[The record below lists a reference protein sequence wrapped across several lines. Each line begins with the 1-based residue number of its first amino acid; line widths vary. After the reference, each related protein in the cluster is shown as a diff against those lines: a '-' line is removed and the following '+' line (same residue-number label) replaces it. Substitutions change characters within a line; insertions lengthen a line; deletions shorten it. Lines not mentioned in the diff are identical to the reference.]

1 MKLYLDSTD
10 NKKVVIRLDGEESVN
25 EYDSP
30 REQDVLFFLNSLLEK
45 KNKSLDDVTDV
56 EVNPGPGSFT
66 GSRIGVAIA
75 NALAFALKI
84 KVNGRPPPILPVY
97 ASPPN
102 ITSPKRTDSGKI

>member
-10 NKKVVIRLDGEESVN
+10 NKKVIIRLDRKEFIK
-25 EYDSP
+25 EYAFP
-30 REQDVLFFLNSLLEK
+30 RDQDILFFLDSLLVEQK
-45 KNKSLDDVTDV
+45 KSLDDLTEI

-75 NALAFALKI
+75 NALAFALKL
-84 KVNGRPPPILPVY
+84 KVNGQTPPIMPVY

-102 ITSPKRTDSGKI
+102 ITHPLK